1 MTETTTIDQ
10 SAASLAWGGSRSR
23 TTAEAISDRILAA
36 VAVGVL
42 QPREQLPS
50 ERELAEMLAVSRTTI
65 RQALARLAA
74 LGIIESRRGRAGG
87 TFVADHGAVDAST
100 TLRVLEPIRREM
112 ESLHDYRALIQES
125 ITRTA
130 AIRHEAS
137 HDADISAALTAYLKA
152 DGVTAS
158 RLADRALHDAIAAA
172 AGNEHLA
179 ELARELSSRVNLGF
193 AAEPYSAQLRQT
205 ASQQHRAIVDA
216 VLAGD
221 SELAGRLAGEHFR
234 LTSGRAW
241 GVAEVRPALPRSAPR

>member
-1 MTETTTIDQ
+1 MTETTMMAWA
-10 SAASLAWGGSRSR
+10 SARQR

-42 QPREQLPS
+42 QPGEQLPS
-50 ERELAEMLAVSRTTI
+50 ERELAEILTVSRTTI

-87 TFVADHGAVDAST
+87 TFVADRGAVDAST
-100 TLRVLEPIRREM
+100 TRRVLEPIRREM

-125 ITRTA
+125 LTRTA
-130 AIRHEAS
+130 AIRHDAS
-137 HDADISAALTAYLKA
+137 HDAAISAALAAYIAA

-179 ELARELSSRVNLGF
+179 DLARELSSRVNLGF
-193 AAEPYSAQLRQT
+193 AAEPYSAELRET
-205 ASQQHRAIVDA
+205 ARQQHRAIVDA
-216 VLAGD
+216 VLAG
-221 SELAGRLAGEHFR
+221 EPERAGRLADEHFR

-241 GVAEVRPALPRSAPR
+241 GVLALGVAGAVGERR